1 MVTAKQLS
9 KKKKK
14 ENYSLIFSVSLEMR
28 INYRWMGVLL
38 TDFSHVQMNARICGT
53 AQVEDIRSSLS
64 LASNYRK

>member
-9 KKKKK
+9 KKIK
-14 ENYSLIFSVSLEMR
+14 ENYNLIFSVSLEMR

-38 TDFSHVQMNARICGT
+38 TDFSHVQMNTRICGT